1 MANYLPVSLDV
12 ENRRI
17 LIFGGGGKVYERI
30 EKLLDYAPALT
41 VAAERVTPSI
51 KRLGE
56 EKKISI
62 VRSDGANAD
71 ALISRLRPVL
81 VIVSDVE
88 AEKAKTIFTL
98 CKKSG
103 TEIYTEDR
111 REYSTVLFPSVIR
124 RKNISV
130 TVTAAGASPDAVKQL
145 RDYIENALTAV
156 IDGVPEYVDALR
168 RKLSEGG
175 AMLKSGKFAT
185 MYREFLEAAMRAN
198 GAISADDM
206 AQIMGKYVGEAE

>member
-30 EKLLDYAPALT
+30 EKLLGYAPALT

-62 VRSDGANAD
+62 VRSDGANAGT
-71 ALISRLRPVL
+71 LISRLHPVL
-81 VIVSDVE
+81 VIVADVE
-88 AEKAKTIFTL
+88 EETAKAIFTL

-103 TEIYTEDR
+103 TEVYTEGR

-145 RDYIENALTAV
+145 RDHIENALAAA
-156 IDGVPEYVDALR
+156 IDGIPTYVDALR
-168 RKLSEGG
+168 QKLSESG

-198 GAISADDM
+198 GAISADDV
-206 AQIMGKYVGEAE
+206 AQIMGRYVDEAE